1 MKKLYISTVLL
12 SMLAMTA
19 CGSSSS
25 GGSTAVQLAN
35 NAITAL
41 DNITDNW
48 TCTDTTFTTCECPG
62 GGNVV
67 FSGIIDTTASVA
79 KATQT
84 ATVNNCTDSAS
95 GLSFE
100 GTMTVDEDTGEGT
113 LDFSTFG
120 QCSNFDGTMDVNGD
134 TCGGTATGTCSG
146 EALTCNWTAS
156 GDECICG

>member
-1 MKKLYISTVLL
+1 MKKSYLVIILL
-12 SMLAMTA
+12 STFAMTA
-19 CGSSSS
+19 CGSSS

-35 NAITAL
+35 NAIAAL

-67 FSGIIDTTASVA
+67 FSGIIDTTASTA

-84 ATVNNCTDSAS
+84 ATANNCTDLDS

-100 GTMTVDEDTGEGT
+100 GTMIVDDATSEAA

-120 QCSNFDGTMDVNGD
+120 DCSNFVGTLDVSGD
-134 TCGGTATGTCSG
+134 TCTGTTTGTCG
-146 EALTCNWTAS
+146 GQALTCNWTAS
-156 GDECICG
+156 GDECICGS